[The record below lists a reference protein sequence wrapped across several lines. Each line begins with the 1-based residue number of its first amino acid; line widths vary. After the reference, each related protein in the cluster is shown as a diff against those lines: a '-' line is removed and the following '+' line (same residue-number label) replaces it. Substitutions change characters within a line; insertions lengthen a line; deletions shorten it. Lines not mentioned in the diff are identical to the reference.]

1 MIATGSGLSY
11 QWKKGNVILT
21 DGGKITGSKTAN
33 LTIST
38 IDASDATNT
47 DNLYSCSISGSCG
60 AISSAFVDL
69 SVSAIPDPPLIV
81 SHISEC
87 ESTGEE
93 SLNLHVNGLNLKW
106 YSAQVQGNLL
116 GTDLKI
122 DRSLPAVQSYWVSQT
137 NAEGCESAR
146 SQLDVLIDRK
156 PEKPIILN
164 TGSKSDFCNSEP
176 SFTLKNTC
184 KTGTSFFRTN
194 EGTWEEKDESLINP
208 PDFNTNASLRY
219 DFKCVNKSQNN
230 CESEVV
236 TQVIQIKTAPII
248 TQNLKDLEVCE
259 GSDVSFSI
267 IANAG
272 GSPLNYLWK
281 KEETSTNGT
290 EADFKINKAGKSDE
304 GEYRCIIS
312 ANGCSVTSNIAKL
325 TIVNNVQPQLEYAK
339 EKCLDSEVLPISY
352 EPKGGNFSVNS
363 TEAIID
369 SQTGK
374 LTTNKGGVFEITY
387 SVNDN
392 CGISKAISEIA
403 IISVEAPIVI
413 GAKACL
419 GSQVS
424 LTASGC
430 ENGALLWFEENGTSV
445 DMPITFSKS
454 VNYYAK
460 CLKGECLSEKSNLVS
475 IEETTTTHAQLE
487 YAKEKCLGSEVLPI
501 SYEPKGGSF
510 SVNSTEAIIDSQ
522 TGKLTTN
529 KGGIFEITYSVND
542 NCGISKAVSE
552 IVMISVEAPTALGA
566 KACLGS
572 QVSLTASGCENGG
585 LLWFEENG
593 TSVDM
598 PIAFSKSVN
607 YYAKCRKGECLS
619 EKSNLVSIEETTTT
633 HAQLEYAKE
642 KCLGTEVLP
651 ISYEPKGGSFS
662 VNSTEAIIDFQT
674 GKLEANQGGTFQITY
689 SVNDNCGISKAV
701 SEIAIISVEAPIVI
715 GTKACLG
722 SQVSLTASGC
732 ENGGLLWFEENG
744 TSVDMPITFSKSANY
759 YAKCLKGECLSEK
772 SNLVSIEETTTTH
785 AQLEYAKEKCLGSE
799 VLPISYEPKGGSFSV
814 NSTEAIIDSQTGK
827 LETNQGGTFQ
837 ITYSVNDNCG
847 ISKAVSEI
855 AIISVEAP
863 IVIGAKACL
872 GSQVSLTASG
882 CENGGLLWFEENG
895 TSVDMPIAFSKSVNY
910 YAKCRKGECLSEKSN
925 LVSIEETTTTH
936 AQLEYAKEKCLGT
949 EVLPISYEPKGGSFS
964 VNSTEAIIDS
974 QTGKLETNQGGT
986 FQITY
991 SVNDNCGISKAVS
1004 EIAII
1009 SVEAPTAL
1017 GAKACLGSQVSLI
1030 ASGCENGELLW
1041 FEENG
1046 TSVDMPIT
1054 FSKSVNYYAK
1064 CRKGECLSEKSNLVS
1079 IEETTTTHAQ
1089 LEYAKEKC
1097 LGSEVLPISYEPKGG
1112 IFTVNST
1119 EASVDSR
1126 TGKLETNQ
1134 GGTFQI
1140 TYSVND
1146 NCGISK
1152 AISEIAIILVEAPIV
1167 IGTKACLGS
1176 QVSLTASGCE
1186 NGALLWFEE
1195 NGTSV
1200 DMPITFSKSAN
1211 YYAKCLKREC
1221 LSEKS
1226 NLVSIEETTTTH
1238 AQLEYAKEACIGAT
1252 IFPQSFEPV
1261 GGTFV
1266 LISGNA
1272 SVDPQTGKLEPLNS
1286 GVYSGICFEWGLRRR

>member
-1 MIATGSGLSY
+1 MKLSFRKIAVTLFSIMFKGINLAFGQCPLITQQPASQFDCVPNSIVMTVTATGNNLTYQWQRSRPSDGGVFVNLPVDPGYQINLGTPNVLQIQPTGGVENPSRTRYRVIVSNGSCSVTSEPAEIKLNDISLSGFQATCAGSKFNLSVVFSEDDLNARSYQWEKLPNGQTDWIPVTDSYISGTNTHTLTFDNIPASEDRTKYRCKVFFNLSPNYDNPVDNCQKTTNEISLTVYPVPPVPIHSKETIIDACIGDKITLNSTGCSAEGGTTSWYDEANQLVASSAIYIFNASVPGAKNYKAICSKNGCSSPQSSGISVTVYAYPGAPKVTVSPVSGVVCQGNPVSLTATKENTGNTVRWYTQATGGSAVSTSNNSLLTAVRNVPSSEIVPIDANTPRVVNYWVDQSNGGGCRSPRSAISFTVNPGTLISSQPVDQKKCAGQDVVFSVIATGSGLSY

-430 ENGALLWFEENGTSV
+430 ENGGLLWFEENGTSV

-501 SYEPKGGSF
+501 SYEPKGG
-510 SVNSTEAIIDSQ
+510 
-522 TGKLTTN
+522 
-529 KGGIFEITYSVND
+529 
-542 NCGISKAVSE
+542 
-552 IVMISVEAPTALGA
+552 
-566 KACLGS
+566 
-572 QVSLTASGCENGG
+572 
-585 LLWFEENG
+585 
-593 TSVDM
+593 
-598 PIAFSKSVN
+598 
-607 YYAKCRKGECLS
+607 
-619 EKSNLVSIEETTTT
+619 
-633 HAQLEYAKE
+633 
-642 KCLGTEVLP
+642 
-651 ISYEPKGGSFS
+651 
-662 VNSTEAIIDFQT
+662 
-674 GKLEANQGGTFQITY
+674 
-689 SVNDNCGISKAV
+689 
-701 SEIAIISVEAPIVI
+701 
-715 GTKACLG
+715 
-722 SQVSLTASGC
+722 
-732 ENGGLLWFEENG
+732 
-744 TSVDMPITFSKSANY
+744 
-759 YAKCLKGECLSEK
+759 
-772 SNLVSIEETTTTH
+772 
-785 AQLEYAKEKCLGSE
+785 
-799 VLPISYEPKGGSFSV
+799 
-814 NSTEAIIDSQTGK
+814 
-827 LETNQGGTFQ
+827 
-837 ITYSVNDNCG
+837 
-847 ISKAVSEI
+847 
-855 AIISVEAP
+855 
-863 IVIGAKACL
+863 
-872 GSQVSLTASG
+872 
-882 CENGGLLWFEENG
+882 
-895 TSVDMPIAFSKSVNY
+895 
-910 YAKCRKGECLSEKSN
+910 
-925 LVSIEETTTTH
+925 
-936 AQLEYAKEKCLGT
+936 
-949 EVLPISYEPKGGSFS
+949 
-964 VNSTEAIIDS
+964 
-974 QTGKLETNQGGT
+974 
-986 FQITY
+986 
-991 SVNDNCGISKAVS
+991 
-1004 EIAII
+1004 
-1009 SVEAPTAL
+1009 
-1017 GAKACLGSQVSLI
+1017 
-1030 ASGCENGELLW
+1030 
-1041 FEENG
+1041 
-1046 TSVDMPIT
+1046 
-1054 FSKSVNYYAK
+1054 
-1064 CRKGECLSEKSNLVS
+1064 
-1079 IEETTTTHAQ
+1079 
-1089 LEYAKEKC
+1089 
-1097 LGSEVLPISYEPKGG
+1097 
-1112 IFTVNST
+1112 
-1119 EASVDSR
+1119 
-1126 TGKLETNQ
+1126 
-1134 GGTFQI
+1134 
-1140 TYSVND
+1140 
-1146 NCGISK
+1146 
-1152 AISEIAIILVEAPIV
+1152 
-1167 IGTKACLGS
+1167 
-1176 QVSLTASGCE
+1176 
-1186 NGALLWFEE
+1186 
-1195 NGTSV
+1195 
-1200 DMPITFSKSAN
+1200 
-1211 YYAKCLKREC
+1211 
-1221 LSEKS
+1221 
-1226 NLVSIEETTTTH
+1226 
-1238 AQLEYAKEACIGAT
+1238 
-1252 IFPQSFEPV
+1252 
-1261 GGTFV
+1261 
-1266 LISGNA
+1266 
-1272 SVDPQTGKLEPLNS
+1272 
-1286 GVYSGICFEWGLRRR
+1286 